1 MTEAVC
7 LKEGGPRLPPGFQ
20 VVREQVGCSLQPE
33 ERDVGEAGGFATS

>member
-20 VVREQVGCSLQPE
+20 VVRELVGRNLQSE
-33 ERDVGEAGGFATS
+33 ERDVGEARGFATS